1 MGKKISSSDF
11 RYNTGKTRVPWAAVG
26 ENIIPGDIMD
36 IVKFLVPKAGQS
48 SKEYKTGTDKIQKEV
63 EKLCSAGSMAT
74 KLSLGTKVKEL
85 EENVKKYLK
94 CKHAVF
100 VTNATAGFE
109 IANKF
114 AGVKP
119 GDEVIVPAITFI
131 ATMSY
136 PLAIGAKVVLADIDS
151 STLNM
156 DPEDVSR
163 KITRKTKLIIPVH
176 LGGYPADMDPIMAL
190 AKKRN
195 ITVLE
200 DAAHAFGGE
209 YKGRKIGT
217 IGHFGAFSFH
227 EVKNITSMGEGGIL
241 NTNLKCGEE
250 FPKARFVGF
259 DIAHPIKNWLYDVTA
274 LRWKGDCFAPGN
286 SSSTEIQ
293 AVGLIAQLK
302 RLEKIIEKRRK
313 AAEYLNSIFKNV
325 RGLLIPKLD
334 SAEIKSTHH
343 LYLLKIDPSVL
354 KGDIQMLKQKLTKKG
369 ITQIQHFAPLYK
381 FSIMKQLGYDTGK
394 IAKSCPNAEEAF
406 SRTFT
411 HLPLY
416 DFDKSQLDYLADAV
430 IKSVKEM

>member
-114 AGVKP
+114 AGVK
-119 GDEVIVPAITFI
+119 
-131 ATMSY
+131 
-136 PLAIGAKVVLADIDS
+136 
-151 STLNM
+151 
-156 DPEDVSR
+156 PEDVSR